1 MSLEPA
7 FDPASR
13 TLPYGTDTLLMPNP
27 SRETYSHG
35 HHDSVLRSHRW
46 RTAENSAAYLL
57 PWLKPADRLLDVG
70 VGPGTITVD
79 FAERLTDGSVVG
91 IDSAPTAVSA
101 TRTLAAEQGVENLS
115 VSVGDVYHLQF
126 PDASF
131 EVVHAHQVLQHLR
144 DPTAA
149 LREMGRVCVPGGLV
163 AARDADYAAMIWHP
177 SSPALTR
184 WLELYRQVAR
194 VNGGEPDAG
203 RRLLSWARAAGFS
216 DVEASASAWCFA
228 TSADVA
234 WWSETWAARLSQSD
248 FAQQAVEHDLTD
260 LTELAQLAEGWLEW
274 GRLAD
279 AWFSILHAEIL
290 CRG

>member
-1 MSLEPA
+1 
-7 FDPASR
+7 
-13 TLPYGTDTLLMPNP
+13 MPNP

-115 VSVGDVYHLQF
+115 VSVGDVYDLQF

-131 EVVHAHQVLQHLR
+131 EVVHAHQVLQHLS
-144 DPTAA
+144 DPAAA

-177 SSPALTR
+177 SSAALTR
-184 WLELYRQVAR
+184 WLELYRQAAR
-194 VNGGEPDAG
+194 ANGGEPDAG
-203 RRLLSWARAAGFS
+203 RRLLSWARTAGFS

-234 WWSETWAARLSQSD
+234 WWSETWAARLNQSD
-248 FAQQAVEHDLTD
+248 FGQQAVEHDLTN
-260 LTELAQLAEGWLEW
+260 LTEIAQLAEAWLEW
-274 GRLAD
+274 GRLPD

-290 CRG
+290 CRR